1 MCYFPDVRV
10 LEPEGIVLVARWITY
25 KIHCSMLPCRYNV
38 LRQDYLPLR
47 EGCRNSG
54 SIWSEFSRNF
64 KFQCF
69 ALAVTVQLEPSPC
82 LPLKVLPLQLKEL
95 DLLSVNGVMNHL
107 RREHNSSSWKI
118 KIGKILE
125 DMSVLGVDSIIF
137 VKQKE
142 FSKVLHVC
150 FLVHF
155 LSPFPNELIHKYR

>member
-1 MCYFPDVRV
+1 MCSAKNICRCRM
-10 LEPEGIVLVARWITY
+10 LEKVAETLDQY
-25 KIHCSMLPCRYNV
+25 
-38 LRQDYLPLR
+38 D
-47 EGCRNSG
+47 RNILEILS
-54 SIWSEFSRNF
+54 SSC
-64 KFQCF
+64 QCF
-69 ALAVTVQLEPSPC
+69 ALTVTVQLEPSPC
-82 LPLKVLPLQLKEL
+82 PPLKALPLQPKEL
-95 DLLSVNGVMNHL
+95 DPLSVNGVMNHL

-155 LSPFPNELIHKYR
+155 LSPFPNELIQYRQCFRCKAGRSGYRRSGSDKACHSGGGYDECE